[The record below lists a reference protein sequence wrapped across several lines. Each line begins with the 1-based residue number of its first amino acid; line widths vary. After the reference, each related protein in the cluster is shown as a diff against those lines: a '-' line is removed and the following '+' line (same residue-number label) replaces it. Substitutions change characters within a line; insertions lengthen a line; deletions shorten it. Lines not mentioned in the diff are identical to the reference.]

1 MPLIVHNARFAIR
14 QVNYTSQ
21 FVQTA
26 HTCIMIKHVKIVVAS
41 GSRTPSVWQR
51 AIPTD
56 VTKLA
61 TSVALRA
68 LKQITGWSTMTLA
81 SGLVFVD
88 SCLAGVDWFTRR
100 LTWNEWSTGAF
111 STSFCLAYLG
121 TVSRAERLLVAADA
135 SSLQLTAY
143 FSVRSCEAT
152 KEEGISLVVF
162 QLGVEG
168 YELGAIEVNER

>member
-1 MPLIVHNARFAIR
+1 M
-14 QVNYTSQ
+14 
-21 FVQTA
+21 
-26 HTCIMIKHVKIVVAS
+26 
-41 GSRTPSVWQR
+41 
-51 AIPTD
+51 
-56 VTKLA
+56 
-61 TSVALRA
+61 
-68 LKQITGWSTMTLA
+68 
-81 SGLVFVD
+81 VD
-88 SCLAGVDWFTRR
+88 G
-100 LTWNEWSTGAF
+100 GF